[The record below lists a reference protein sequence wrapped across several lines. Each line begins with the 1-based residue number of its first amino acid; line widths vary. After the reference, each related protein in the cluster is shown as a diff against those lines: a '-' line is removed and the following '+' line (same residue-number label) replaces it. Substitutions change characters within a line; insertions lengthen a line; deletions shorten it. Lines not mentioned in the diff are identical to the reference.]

1 MTFRFTEVWAHVT
14 IGLGM
19 AVMIVGF
26 GGAVAAA
33 FVPANWLLLQ
43 QSVGSAERLILG
55 VLAVVAGLLIGG
67 PLIAVGQLIL
77 AGLDL
82 RTNVERLVERFV
94 REDDLVCPQCAE
106 PVGAAANVCGHC
118 RSDLRRPITAADRL
132 LTPR

>member
-19 AVMIVGF
+19 AVMIVGL
-26 GGAVAAA
+26 GGAFAAA

-43 QSVGSAERLILG
+43 QSVGNAERVIVG
-55 VLAVVAGLLIGG
+55 VLAVVAGVLIGG

-77 AGLDL
+77 AGLDVRRNL
-82 RTNVERLVERFV
+82 ERLVERFV
-94 REDDLVCPQCAE
+94 REDDLLCPACAE
-106 PVGAAANVCGHC
+106 PVGAAANICGHC
-118 RSDLRRPITAADRL
+118 RTDLRRPVTAADRL